1 MSNLNNKRQQYC
13 CSCSVSCDAAIMPPV
28 PRMRTTA
35 SAVRQISSEHA
46 PIFRHWVGHAQNG
59 YPISEPVIRRAL
71 RGISIEWMPTEKVM
85 SRGFWTR
92 VQFPPVPPNRAGVLF
107 APLLYLFWCNRRQ
120 YWTRRVYA
128 LWTHRTSNFIFVRTK
143 AEQNMQ
149 SKFRVANSRRF
160 HQVYTRPHP

>member
-92 VQFPPVPPNRAGVLF
+92 VQFPPVPPKRKASFRGAFLFVGTGANIEAVAYTRFEHTALRISSLF
-107 APLLYLFWCNRRQ
+107 ALKRRARCGCT
-120 YWTRRVYA
+120 YRSAVYCVGA
-128 LWTHRTSNFIFVRTK
+128 SNL
-143 AEQNMQ
+143 
-149 SKFRVANSRRF
+149 
-160 HQVYTRPHP
+160 